1 MFTALDAGVAFVGLF
16 CVALIAGIGLEI
28 TLNNAVTRRLPA
40 AAFVQLHQGRERV
53 HARVMPVL
61 ANLAL
66 LASLG
71 ALYLLRG
78 QEVRFALVLASTLA
92 LLTLILV
99 TLAVDLPINRRIHT
113 WSSDATPEHW
123 VAERDRWLRFNDVR
137 TIASVIAL
145 ALLLAGWVGV
155 SMS

>member
-28 TLNNAVTRRLPA
+28 TLNNTVTRGLPA

-66 LASLG
+66 LATLG

-78 QEVRFALVLASTLA
+78 QGVRFVLVLASTLA

-113 WSSDATPEHW
+113 WPSDAAPEHW
-123 VAERDRWLRFNDVR
+123 MAERDRWLRFNDVR
-137 TIASVIAL
+137 TIASVLAL

-155 SMS
+155 GVS

>member
-1 MFTALDAGVAFVGLF
+1 MFSALDAGVAFVGLF
-16 CVALIAGIGLEI
+16 CLALIAGIGIEI

-66 LASLG
+66 LATLG

-78 QEVRFALVLASTLA
+78 QGVRFVLVLASTLA

-99 TLAVDLPINRRIHT
+99 TLVVDLPINRRMHT
-113 WSSDATPEHW
+113 WSSAEAPENW
-123 VAERDRWLRFNDVR
+123 VAERDRWLRFNDIR
-137 TIASVIAL
+137 TIASVVAL
-145 ALLLAGWVGV
+145 ATLLAGWVGV
-155 SMS
+155 GVS